1 MRISDASI
9 EEGRRLAPFAAGLRA
24 GRRAELALLAL
35 VLLSGTAL
43 AQDAVMRPPGLI
55 PPPAIL
61 SDPMDDEA
69 PADGQGLRVAP
80 SAGPLSGAPSLAP
93 LAAPPAA
100 PRAIPSAPGD
110 LGAPSLIP
118 APGLGRGLANP
129 VLSLP
134 AARPPATFKS
144 ETEAFMVGLRSY
156 QSGDKVAAVRALEF
170 AATKGHPRALWK
182 LGKMYAD
189 GDGVDHDDLKAFEFF
204 SRIADSYADE
214 APGTPNA
221 SFVANAFVTLGS
233 YFMVGIPGSY
243 VKPNPHR
250 GREMFQYAASYFGD
264 PAAQFHLGQV
274 YLDGLGTEK
283 DPRQAAR
290 WLKLSAD
297 KGHNGAQ
304 ALLGHMLIA
313 GNGVPRQ
320 SARGLMW
327 LTLARDAADPVKDA
341 WIVEMHEKAFAMA
354 TDTDRQA
361 ALSYLERH
369 LRQRP

>member
-9 EEGRRLAPFAAGLRA
+9 QGRRIAPFAAGLRA
-24 GRRAELALLAL
+24 GRTVELALLAL
-35 VLLSGTAL
+35 VFLSGTAL
-43 AQDAVMRPPGLI
+43 AQDAILRPPGLI

-61 SDPMDDEA
+61 SDPADEEGMVESL
-69 PADGQGLRVAP
+69 PLR
-80 SAGPLSGAPSLAP
+80 
-93 LAAPPAA
+93 AAPPAGGLSGPSGTA
-100 PRAIPSAPGD
+100 PLPAPPAAARALPSAPTD
-110 LGAPSLIP
+110 LSAPSLVP
-118 APGLGRGLANP
+118 APGLGGGLASP
-129 VLSLP
+129 ILSMP
-134 AARPPATFKS
+134 AARPPASFKS

-313 GNGVPRQ
+313 GHGVPRQ

-341 WIVEMHEKAFAMA
+341 WIVDMHEKAFAAA